1 MDAQFNS
8 VFDDAVEV
16 EKTFDTIFGG
26 EEDDQ
31 LIGAVLGE
39 AADDAD
45 FDTLDDGITPKKL
58 EDELDNG
65 TYEKPTIDSE
75 GEFDIKDKEGGLGD
89 NLACDKY
96 GVADAVQK
104 TEPDEENL
112 EGEEE
117 KAEKKV
123 DLEESVNLDA
133 LYEDGDG
140 ESEGTSAKASEE
152 NKDDDGAAP
161 SEDIPES
168 KCETTEDIDIDVED
182 DDVIGGECGDGSCSD
197 CSEEEKCDKTDY
209 QPAVPDGNANVVA
222 IDTDS
227 DVEDNEE
234 ACGESVDL
242 DAIYEETN
250 ADDME
255 VPKDPDKDNG
265 IKDGEEKVGV
275 EDNEEACGESVD
287 LDSLYESDEA
297 VEDEIIDTVEDNDE
311 ELSDSELQ
319 DLVDNDDDDDA
330 IIDEII

>member
-39 AADDAD
+39 AADDDVD

-65 TYEKPTIDSE
+65 TYEKPTADSE
-75 GEFDIKDKEGGLGD
+75 GEFDIKDKEGGIGN
-89 NLACDKY
+89 NLACPKY

-104 TEPDEENL
+104 TEPDEEDL

-123 DLEESVNLDA
+123 DLEESVDLDA
-133 LYEDGDG
+133 LYE
-140 ESEGTSAKASEE
+140 ETEE
-152 NKDDDGAAP
+152 DAPEDDEAAP

-168 KCETTEDIDIDVED
+168 KCETTEDVDDED
-182 DDVIGGECGDGSCSD
+182 DDEEVIGGESGDGSCSD

-209 QPAVPDGNANVVA
+209 QPAVADGNANVVA
-222 IDTDS
+222 VDTDS
-227 DVEDNEE
+227 DVEDTEE
-234 ACGESVDL
+234 TCGESVDL
-242 DAIYEETN
+242 DSLYESDGAEE
-250 ADDME
+250 ME
-255 VPKDPDKDNG
+255 VPEDTDKDNG

-297 VEDEIIDTVEDNDE
+297 IEDEIIDTVEDNDD

>member
-39 AADDAD
+39 AADDDVD

-65 TYEKPTIDSE
+65 TYEKPTADSE
-75 GEFDIKDKEGGLGD
+75 GEFDIKDKEGGIGN
-89 NLACDKY
+89 NLACPKY

-104 TEPDEENL
+104 TEPDEEDL

-123 DLEESVNLDA
+123 DLDESVDLDA
-133 LYEDGDG
+133 LYEDENG
-140 ESEGTSAKASEE
+140 ESKDTSAEVPEE
-152 NKDDDGAAP
+152 NQDDNGEATP
-161 SEDIPES
+161 EDIPES
-168 KCETTEDIDIDVED
+168 KCETTEDVDEED
-182 DDVIGGECGDGSCSD
+182 DEVIGGECGDGSCDD
-197 CSEEEKCDKTDY
+197 CSEEKCDKTDY
-209 QPAVPDGNANVVA
+209 QPAIPDGNANVVA
-222 IDTDS
+222 VDTDS
-227 DVEDNEE
+227 DVEDT
-234 ACGESVDL
+234 
-242 DAIYEETN
+242 EET
-250 ADDME
+250 
-255 VPKDPDKDNG
+255 
-265 IKDGEEKVGV
+265 
-275 EDNEEACGESVD
+275 CGESVD

-297 VEDEIIDTVEDNDE
+297 IEDEIIDTVEDNDD
-311 ELSDSELQ
+311 ELSDTELQ